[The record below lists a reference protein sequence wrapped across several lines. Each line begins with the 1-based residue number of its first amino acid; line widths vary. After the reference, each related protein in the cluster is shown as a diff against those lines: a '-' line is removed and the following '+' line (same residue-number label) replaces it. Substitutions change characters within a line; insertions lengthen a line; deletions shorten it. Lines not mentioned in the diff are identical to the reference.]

1 VSGSLPR
8 PLAHVGLTVPD
19 LEAAVRWY
27 SETLGLVVLSQP
39 GTVRADDGYEGAAAS
54 DVFKA
59 GFGEVRIAHLACGNG
74 VGLELFEF
82 VEPAVEPSRED
93 HRHARIT
100 HLCFLAPDLE
110 EATDRVVRAGG
121 TRLTERTW
129 EVLEGQPYRFGFC
142 RDPWGNVIEF
152 HTNSFEQVFS
162 NQDAGRDAAA
172 PSD

>member
-1 VSGSLPR
+1 MSAGLPR

-19 LEAAVRWY
+19 LDAAVAWY
-27 SETLGLVVLSQP
+27 TEVLGLVALGAP
-39 GTVRADDGYEGAAAS
+39 ATVRAGDGYAGAAAS

-59 GFGEVRIAHLACGNG
+59 GFGEVRIAHLSCGNG

-82 VEPAVEPSRED
+82 AEPAVEPSRED

-110 EATDRVVRAGG
+110 EATRRVLAAGG
-121 TRLTERTW
+121 SRLTERSW
-129 EVLEGQPYRFGFC
+129 EVLEGQPYRFSFC

-152 HTNSFEQVFS
+152 HTNSFEQIFS
-162 NQDAGRDAAA
+162 NQGGA
-172 PSD
+172 